1 MCTTPSNTAPMQLE
15 ELRVLSR
22 PTIRLQCLTR
32 CLKRLIEPVLTLQ
45 SKRRLEKR
53 YMAVYQDTITVST
66 AAGRPDFIDIKQQV
80 IDIIAASGISNGT
93 VTCQT
98 THTTCSVIFEE
109 YVHDTNWQGQEF
121 LQGDLIRFVDKM
133 IPREVEEDRD
143 YRYPGPKHVQFLVD
157 YHNEHPEFPGEAN
170 TILNGDAHLR
180 ASLFGSSQTFV
191 VTDGMP
197 ATGEFGHIYLVDW
210 DQNRERNRKVKV
222 CVIGE

>member
-1 MCTTPSNTAPMQLE
+1 
-15 ELRVLSR
+15 
-22 PTIRLQCLTR
+22 
-32 CLKRLIEPVLTLQ
+32 
-45 SKRRLEKR
+45 
-53 YMAVYQDTITVST
+53 MAVYQDTITVST

-121 LQGDLIRFVDKM
+121 LQGDLIRFVDEM
-133 IPREVEEDRD
+133 IPREVEEGRD
-143 YRYPGPKHVQFLVD
+143 YRY
-157 YHNEHPEFPGEAN
+157 PGEAN

>member
-1 MCTTPSNTAPMQLE
+1 
-15 ELRVLSR
+15 
-22 PTIRLQCLTR
+22 
-32 CLKRLIEPVLTLQ
+32 
-45 SKRRLEKR
+45 
-53 YMAVYQDTITVST
+53 MAVYQDTITVST

-80 IDIIAASGISNGT
+80 IDIIAASGISNGA

-133 IPREVEEDRD
+133 IPREVEENRD

-180 ASLFGSSQTFV
+180 SSLFGSSQTFV

>member
-1 MCTTPSNTAPMQLE
+1 
-15 ELRVLSR
+15 
-22 PTIRLQCLTR
+22 
-32 CLKRLIEPVLTLQ
+32 
-45 SKRRLEKR
+45 
-53 YMAVYQDTITVST
+53 MAVYQDTITVST

-80 IDIIAASGISNGT
+80 IDIIAASGISNGI

>member
-1 MCTTPSNTAPMQLE
+1 
-15 ELRVLSR
+15 
-22 PTIRLQCLTR
+22 
-32 CLKRLIEPVLTLQ
+32 
-45 SKRRLEKR
+45 
-53 YMAVYQDTITVST
+53 MAVYQDTIAVST

-157 YHNEHPEFPGEAN
+157 YHNEHPEFLTAYPQPENLVTFTWLTGIR
-170 TILNGDAHLR
+170 T
-180 ASLFGSSQTFV
+180 GS
-191 VTDGMP
+191 VT
-197 ATGEFGHIYLVDW
+197 AKSKFA
-210 DQNRERNRKVKV
+210 
-222 CVIGE
+222 